1 MESIGE
7 KLRNAREQLGR
18 SIEEIARETNITKR
32 YIVAL
37 ENEDFDAF
45 PGEPYLVGFLRTYA
59 ETLGLSSDEV
69 VALYKNFKIQEQPLP
84 MDELIQKPNRRPFWI
99 IPIIVLLLGGI
110 GTGIYFLI
118 PSIKERAVA
127 QKESAEPEAA
137 AEAESAGTVYEMKDE
152 IIERRFLEGD
162 TIIVPVGGE
171 EYPITLAEIGD
182 RLTVQFGD
190 YELEL
195 SIGEELNLDLND
207 DTVDDIKIFV
217 RDIDSRS
224 EEKATVV
231 RFDKFTQATVAAT
244 EETDTEEESSI
255 FKEEEDSAGEERAE
269 EPVESVPI
277 VGETSLA
284 SREQKPVIIFS
295 AEEKQPLMMDFIFRG
310 YCLVRYIIDES
321 EREERYF
328 QKGETFRLEARSTI
342 RLWVSN
348 AGAIKARLAGQDV
361 DLGDPG
367 EVAAKLVKWVEDSEA
382 GTWNLTLV
390 PVY

>member
-99 IPIIVLLLGGI
+99 IPLIVLLLGGI

-127 QKESAEPEAA
+127 QKESAEPQAAGEAA
-137 AEAESAGTVYEMKDE
+137 ASGTVYEMKDE

-162 TIIVPVGGE
+162 TIIVPVGGD

-182 RLTVQFGD
+182 KLTVQFGD
-190 YELEL
+190 YELDL

-244 EETDTEEESSI
+244 EETETEEESSI
-255 FKEEEDSAGEERAE
+255 FKEEEDSEGEERAE

-310 YCLVRYIIDES
+310 YCLVRYIVDES

-367 EVAAKLVKWVEDSEA
+367 EVAAKLVKWIEDPEA

>member
-118 PSIKERAVA
+118 PSIKARAVA
-127 QKESAEPEAA
+127 QKESAESKTADEAA
-137 AEAESAGTVYEMKDE
+137 AAGTVYEMKDE

-171 EYPITLAEIGD
+171 EYPITLAGIGD
-182 RLTVQFGD
+182 KLTVQIGD

-195 SIGEELNLDLND
+195 SVGEELNLDLND

-244 EETDTEEESSI
+244 EATETEEESSI

>member
-182 RLTVQFGD
+182 KLTVQFGD
-190 YELEL
+190 YELDL

>member
-99 IPIIVLLLGGI
+99 IPLIVLLLGGI

-127 QKESAEPEAA
+127 QKESAEPQAAGEAA
-137 AEAESAGTVYEMKDE
+137 ASGTVYEMKDE

-182 RLTVQFGD
+182 KLTVQFGD
-190 YELEL
+190 YELDL

-244 EETDTEEESSI
+244 EETETEEESSI
-255 FKEEEDSAGEERAE
+255 FKEEEDSEGEERAE

-310 YCLVRYIIDES
+310 YCLVRYIVDES

-367 EVAAKLVKWVEDSEA
+367 EVAAKLVKWIEDPEA